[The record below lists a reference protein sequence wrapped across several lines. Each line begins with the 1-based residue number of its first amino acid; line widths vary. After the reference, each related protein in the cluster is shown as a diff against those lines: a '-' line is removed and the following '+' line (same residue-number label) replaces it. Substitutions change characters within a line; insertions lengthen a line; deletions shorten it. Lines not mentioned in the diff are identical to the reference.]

1 MFEFSRL
8 AHENCPRASNKP
20 QVLSCFRD
28 EGRHMGV
35 SAHSMLAACAWPG
48 PSLPGKPFRGEVGAL
63 ERLDSVRQ
71 AKV

>member
-1 MFEFSRL
+1 
-8 AHENCPRASNKP
+8 
-20 QVLSCFRD
+20 
-28 EGRHMGV
+28 MGV